1 MDLTKTYRALSQA
14 FSYPWDKDE
23 LLISVTQIAAQ
34 IMETARENPLAGLAE
49 FISRTD
55 LSGIQEEYVSTFD
68 LSPACAPYVGYHL
81 YGDTHKKGEHMIA
94 VKGVFRDHDYCPVEY
109 ELPDHLS
116 VLFDFAAHLS
126 RKGADAERR
135 DFMMT
140 HVLTGAKKM
149 KEIAVNKPN
158 IHWKDLITAAC
169 VICTADCEEVISC

>member
-1 MDLTKTYRALSQA
+1 MNLTKTYQSLAQA
-14 FSYPWDKDE
+14 FSYPWDKEE
-23 LLISVTQIAAQ
+23 LILSVAQIAAQ
-34 IMETARENPLAGLAE
+34 IEEAGRENPLAGLAE

-94 VKGVFRDHDYCPVEY
+94 VKGIFRDHGYHPPAD

-116 VLFDFAAHLS
+116 VLFDFAAHLT
-126 RKGADAERR
+126 RKGADDERKH
-135 DFMMT
+135 FIVT

-149 KEIAVNKPN
+149 KEIAVNKPDM
-158 IHWKDLITAAC
+158 HWKDLITAAC
-169 VICTADCEEVISC
+169 VICTADCEEVILC